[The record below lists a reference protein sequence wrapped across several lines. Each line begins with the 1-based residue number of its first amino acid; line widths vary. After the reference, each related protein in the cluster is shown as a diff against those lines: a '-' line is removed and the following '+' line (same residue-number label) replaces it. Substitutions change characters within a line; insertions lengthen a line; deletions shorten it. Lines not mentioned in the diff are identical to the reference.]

1 MEEMYEL
8 KYKEKKEKSPHCVT
22 NYFTVANFF
31 TVSNLVFGFMA
42 IVFLYKTNNER
53 HICSAVFILLAAI
66 CDFFDG
72 YVARKRNECS
82 EFGKEFDSLADVLS
96 FGLAPAAIF
105 VSKHIAVFTSFLL
118 ISGAFYLISAALR
131 LARFNVI
138 DTADGTIKGLPTT
151 VAGTVLSLKFIS
163 DYLLSREVTLLEDGI
178 IIIVLS
184 LLMLG
189 NFTLRK
195 IGYKRRID

>member
-1 MEEMYEL
+1 M
-8 KYKEKKEKSPHCVT
+8 
-22 NYFTVANFF
+22 
-31 TVSNLVFGFMA
+31 
-42 IVFLYKTNNER
+42 
-53 HICSAVFILLAAI
+53 
-66 CDFFDG
+66 
-72 YVARKRNECS
+72 
-82 EFGKEFDSLADVLS
+82 
-96 FGLAPAAIF
+96 
-105 VSKHIAVFTSFLL
+105 AVFTSFLL